1 MAWFDFII
9 TQPIL
14 WVIQFCYRIIPN
26 YVGALILFTLLVK
39 LVLFPF
45 SFWSQVQ
52 SVKMAKI
59 KPQLDDIKAYHSDDW
74 RVLMREQKKLYRQE
88 HYHSLVSLLPLL
100 LQIPIIVGV
109 IRGLEDANILAAVP
123 TLSQFYIPLLAAVSA
138 FALCYVQN
146 LCNVLAKAMG
156 FFSKWG
162 LAIFLTLLSL
172 YFGLTCG
179 VGFNIYWIAGNVLAI
194 GIQLLCNV
202 LYNPKKYLTYT
213 VMPRPKK
220 DRALIKRQKARERVD
235 MKKFATTKKYLVFY
249 SEKSGFYKYFQG
261 AINYVLNHSKI
272 HVHYLTSDVDD
283 QVFQI
288 DHPRFH
294 AYYCGPH
301 KLIVTMMKLNCR
313 VMVMTLPDLDKYQY
327 KRSIV
332 NKNIEYIYLDHALAS
347 LSLQY
352 RKNAFD
358 AYDTI
363 CCYGPTYNQDVRAIE
378 KFYGTKAKNLVNTG
392 YPLFNQLLNSYHP
405 HKPAQKTAIIAP
417 SWQKDNILESCLA
430 PLMAQLK
437 AADYRVILRP
447 HPEFIKRFPQKI
459 AALQAQYP
467 NALQLDFAVNVL
479 DADLLI
485 TDWSSIAFEYSYATN
500 KPTLFINTPMK
511 ILNPDWDQY
520 GVEPLEIT
528 LRHQIGVALNPDQL
542 DTFPQALTQM
552 ATIKAP
558 RQIIQSYMYDST
570 QADAATGEYIIR
582 SVKGK

>member
-1 MAWFDFII
+1 MNVFDFII

-14 WVIQFCYRIIPN
+14 WVIELCYKIIPN
-26 YVGALILFTLLVK
+26 YIFALILFTFIVK
-39 LVLFPF
+39 LILFPF

-74 RVLMREQKKLYRQE
+74 RLLMREQKKLYKQE
-88 HYHSLVSLLPLL
+88 HYHSFISLLPLL

-109 IRGLEDANILAAVP
+109 IRGLGDANILAAVP

-146 LCNVLAKAMG
+146 LCNVLAKEMG

-162 LAIFLTLLSL
+162 LAIFLTLFSL

-179 VGFNIYWIAGNVLAI
+179 VGFNIYWITGNILAI
-194 GIQLLCNV
+194 GIQLLCNA

-220 DRALIKRQKARERVD
+220 DRALIKRQKAREKVD
-235 MKKFATTKKYLVFY
+235 MKKFAATKKYLVFY
-249 SEKSGFYKYFQG
+249 SEKSGFYKYFKG
-261 AINYVLNHSKI
+261 AIEYVLAHSKI
-272 HVHYLTSDVDD
+272 HVHYLTSDIDD
-283 QVFQI
+283 QVFKI

-301 KLIVTMMKLNCR
+301 KLIVTMMKMNCR
-313 VMVMTLPDLDKYQY
+313 VMVLTLPDLDNYQY

-332 NKNIEYIYLDHALAS
+332 NKNIEYIYLDHALGS
-347 LSLQY
+347 LTLTY
-352 RKNAFD
+352 RKHAFD

-363 CCYGPTYNQDVRAIE
+363 FCNGPTYNQDARAME
-378 KFYGTKAKNLVNTG
+378 KFYGTKEKHLVNTG
-392 YPLFNQLLNSYHP
+392 YTLFDQLLKNY
-405 HKPAQKTAIIAP
+405 KPNKQAQKTAIIAP
-417 SWQKDNILESCLA
+417 SWQKDNIFESCID
-430 PLMAQLK
+430 PLMEQFK
-437 AADYRVILRP
+437 QTDYRVILRP

-459 AALQAQYP
+459 AALQTKYQ
-467 NALQLDFAVNVL
+467 NELQLDFAVNVT
-479 DADLLI
+479 DADLI
-485 TDWSSIAFEYSYATN
+485 VTDWSSIAFEFSYATN
-500 KPTLFINTPMK
+500 KPSLFINTPMK
-511 ILNPDWDQY
+511 ILNQDWNQY

-528 LRHQIGVALNPDQL
+528 LRNQIGVALDMDKL
-542 DTFPQALTQM
+542 DTLPEALTQM
-552 ATIKAP
+552 GKIKEP
-558 RQIIQSYMYDST
+558 RKIIQSYMYDNT
-570 QADAATGEYIIR
+570 QADAVAGEYIIR